1 MVKKNPNR
9 ACPARSK
16 VSGYLA
22 SEAGMGLLILI
33 IPFAGNQRAV
43 QGERA
48 DLEMLVHLG
57 MAFCLKD
64 GKFWKKNKI
73 LLDI

>member
-1 MVKKNPNR
+1 
-9 ACPARSK
+9 
-16 VSGYLA
+16 
-22 SEAGMGLLILI
+22 MGLLILI

-43 QGERA
+43 QVERA
-48 DLEMLVHLG
+48 NLAMLVHLG

-64 GKFWKKNKI
+64 GKFWKKSKI